1 MNSEFSAALTWSLE
15 DFIHKSLKD
24 EQIECIR
31 RIVYFE
37 KDVLA
42 VLPTG
47 DRELRH
53 CLRQCNLRSGVL
65 FFRGS
70 RRKCGSAR
78 VGGREKEKKPRLI
91 QLLQKSST
99 ASLIGRKT
107 KDFLSHVPIGYMIA
121 FLTSGVF

>member
-47 DRELRH
+47 DRERRH
-53 CLRQCNLRSGVL
+53 CLRQCNLRLGV
-65 FFRGS
+65 

-78 VGGREKEKKPRLI
+78 VGVREKEKKPRMI

-107 KDFLSHVPIGYMIA
+107 KDYSSHVPIGYMIA
-121 FLTSGVF
+121 FLTPGVF

>member
-15 DFIHKSLKD
+15 DFIHISLKD

-47 DRELRH
+47 DRERRH
-53 CLRQCNLRSGVL
+53 CLRQCNLIRRS
-65 FFRGS
+65 FFSGERES
-70 RRKCGSAR
+70 VAARESAVERRK
-78 VGGREKEKKPRLI
+78 KK
-91 QLLQKSST
+91 T
-99 ASLIGRKT
+99 APGTTTAK
-107 KDFLSHVPIGYMIA
+107 V
-121 FLTSGVF
+121 V